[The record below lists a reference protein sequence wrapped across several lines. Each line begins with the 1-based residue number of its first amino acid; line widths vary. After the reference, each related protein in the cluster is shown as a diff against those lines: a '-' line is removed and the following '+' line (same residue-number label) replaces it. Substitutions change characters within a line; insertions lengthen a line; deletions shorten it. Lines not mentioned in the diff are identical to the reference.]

1 VVKGGSTYRAT
12 VPSSNVSVTT
22 ANTWTALTDIT
33 SSLWILSNGQ
43 KDGWYDHGYVQY
55 VGSSGSLPGNVLITY
70 DYFTH
75 AGEGPCTVNS
85 YPANTRIYAYTSVID
100 AKQYNL
106 RDCLDFRP
114 KRVNGS
120 PYLNFETA
128 VFPTSAVNTE
138 ADVTYYLARIDKLYV
153 TADSRNFENPYSR
166 LYVEQGIEVN
176 NVGTAAESN
185 ADKLKLT
192 IATLYIPPYA
202 TSSFDVKIVYEDSRR
217 FTMNDIAK
225 IKKDTIK
232 LTKTFRIHSVE
243 IANLKNPVL
252 NDDGTNLLKTGIL
265 VETFTDFSKADLT
278 NQDFLCAFDFRQG
291 TCNPL
296 FTATDMPL
304 QIVSA
309 TNYSIN
315 DGIITARYSEE
326 IFTSQLEAN
335 HFVNPNP
342 GGINNGRGRSK
353 LGKKSSF
360 LVNLLV
366 TLAVAFAA
374 LTAYFYLGGEILFG
388 GYALLTAASAGSA
401 VSAAYLAVDI
411 TATNIL
417 AAIPGWGWAI
427 LAVIAVLYVAG
438 VDVGSELANAED
450 SVKDALADV
459 NDWIDSW

>member
-1 VVKGGSTYRAT
+1 M
-12 VPSSNVSVTT
+12 
-22 ANTWTALTDIT
+22 
-33 SSLWILSNGQ
+33 
-43 KDGWYDHGYVQY
+43 
-55 VGSSGSLPGNVLITY
+55 
-70 DYFTH
+70 
-75 AGEGPCTVNS
+75 
-85 YPANTRIYAYTSVID
+85 
-100 AKQYNL
+100 
-106 RDCLDFRP
+106 
-114 KRVNGS
+114 
-120 PYLNFETA
+120 
-128 VFPTSAVNTE
+128 
-138 ADVTYYLARIDKLYV
+138 
-153 TADSRNFENPYSR
+153 
-166 LYVEQGIEVN
+166 EQGIEVN
-176 NVGTAAESN
+176 NARTAFDSN

-232 LTKTFRIHSVE
+232 LTRTVRIHSVE

-252 NDDGTNLLKTGIL
+252 NNDGTNLLKTGIL
-265 VETFTDFSKADLT
+265 VETFNDFSKADLT

-360 LVNLLV
+360 AVNLLIW
-366 TLAVAFAA
+366 AAIAFAA
-374 LTAYFYLGGEILFG
+374 LATALYFGATIAGITIFNATISVAVAEA
-388 GYALLTAASAGSA
+388 YAITSAGASAA
-401 VSAAYLAVDI
+401 VNWIYNLLPPQV
-411 TATNIL
+411 
-417 AAIPGWGWAI
+417 WV
-427 LAVIAVLYVAG
+427 VIAVLVILDVAG
-438 VDVGSELANAED
+438 IISVGNELADLED
-450 SVKDALADV
+450 SVTDAAADFEDSV
-459 NDWIDSW
+459 SDFLGYDSW